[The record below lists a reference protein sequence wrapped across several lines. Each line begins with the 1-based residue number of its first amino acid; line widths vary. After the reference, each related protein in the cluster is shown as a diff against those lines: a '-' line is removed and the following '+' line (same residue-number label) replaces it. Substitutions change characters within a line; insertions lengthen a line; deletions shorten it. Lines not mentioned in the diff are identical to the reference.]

1 MLMRLRG
8 GAAWGEGARER
19 DHFDEDGPVVVL
31 AAGQGMSDG
40 EYTAQFFLNFPVE
53 SLFGRFARF
62 DFAARELPFQ
72 AEVFMAGALGEQDLA
87 MGIGD
92 DCADDEEGMG
102 RGIWRVH
109 AEMGAKDR
117 SSGEARIFW
126 IQL

>member
-1 MLMRLRG
+1 
-8 GAAWGEGARER
+8 
-19 DHFDEDGPVVVL
+19 
-31 AAGQGMSDG
+31 
-40 EYTAQFFLNFPVE
+40 
-53 SLFGRFARF
+53 
-62 DFAARELPFQ
+62 
-72 AEVFMAGALGEQDLA
+72 LGEQDLA